1 MNILHNYQRYIQSL
15 KPNSV
20 DGMGEESDKVG
31 KYTVFP
37 LVSGAPYPTT

>member
-31 KYTVFP
+31 KYTVLP